1 MTSKRFIAVS
11 VAVLLLLAGCGKSD
25 KKSSSTT
32 TSTTAKSSQTTG
44 SNASAPSAASV
55 DKVDIKNFAFGPKAV
70 KAKVGATIT
79 WTNQDDN
86 KHTVTSDSSDPEK
99 FDSGDLGEG
108 KDLRPYVQNR
118 RYVQVLLQ
126 HSQLHDRHD
135 RGLVISTY
143 RRPAIHPTIPPV

>member
-1 MTSKRFIAVS
+1 MTSKRYIAAS

-32 TSTTAKSSQTTG
+32 TSTTATSSQTAG
-44 SNASAPSAASV
+44 SKASGTSAASV

-70 KAKVGATIT
+70 KAKVGASIT

-99 FDSGDLGEG
+99 FDSGDLAKAKTFAHTFKTAG
-108 KDLRPYVQNR
+108 
-118 RYVQVLLQ
+118 
-126 HSQLHDRHD
+126 
-135 RGLVISTY
+135 TY
-143 RRPAIHPTIPPV
+143 KYFCNIHNYMTGTVEVS

>member
-1 MTSKRFIAVS
+1 MTTKRFIAVS

-32 TSTTAKSSQTTG
+32 TSTTSKSSQAAPKTTG
-44 SNASAPSAASV
+44 TSAASV
-55 DKVDIKNFAFGPKAV
+55 DKIDIKNFAFIPKTV

-99 FDSGDLGEG
+99 FDSGDLAKAKTFAHTFKTAG
-108 KDLRPYVQNR
+108 
-118 RYVQVLLQ
+118 
-126 HSQLHDRHD
+126 
-135 RGLVISTY
+135 TY
-143 RRPAIHPTIPPV
+143 KYFCD